1 MVETLIPVKE
11 LTSGASNQVFGL
23 HLDGLGRDWLRRGFF
38 IGLFNAL
45 ERPESGDA
53 LTLQLRQVQQSA
65 ALLPPG
71 LRCQCRTNGRSMP
84 LAVQHWPCCSMV
96 ARLPAPADPREEG
109 TYDPWDLSI
118 DDAPPTL

>member
-1 MVETLIPVKE
+1 MIPVDE
-11 LTSGASNQVFGL
+11 LTEVVGNQEYGL
-23 HLDGLGRDWLRRGFF
+23 HLDGLARDWIRRAHFA
-38 IGLFNAL
+38 GLFDAF

-53 LTLQLRQVQQSA
+53 LTSQLRQVQQYA

-71 LRCQCRTNGRSMP
+71 LRCQCRSNERWMS
-84 LAVQHWPCCSMV
+84 LAVQHWPCCPMF
-96 ARLPAPADPREEG
+96 ARLPQPADQREEG